1 MHADD
6 RPLKLVEGG
15 LAVLCRSNN
24 NNNNNNN
31 NKLESEDA
39 DNGMMTPRI
48 ARRRRTECVVGLV
61 QVALYQGGHCH
72 VRT

>member
-6 RPLKLVEGG
+6 RPLELVEGG
-15 LAVLCRSNN
+15 LAVLYRS
-24 NNNNNNN
+24 NNNNN

-39 DNGMMTPRI
+39 YNGMMTPRI